1 MRRDGVLNCSQ
12 FCDGCVWPSAAR
24 AAQAAGEVAIQPT
37 QIRSTTNMATPIAM
51 YDGSPRLTA
60 ATRTPKVGPATQAPL
75 RCSAVNRTG
84 GSRASWDG

>member
-1 MRRDGVLNCSQ
+1 MRRDGVLNCRQ
-12 FCDGCVWPSAAR
+12 FWDGCLWPSAAR
-24 AAQAAGEVAIQPT
+24 AAQAAREVAIQPT
-37 QIRSTTNMATPIAM
+37 QIRSTKNIATPIAM

-60 ATRTPKVGPATQAPL
+60 ATHTPRVGPATQGPF